1 MPPSRFLSVIRVAA
15 SPSGWI
21 IATVRAKTP
30 CRNVEKLF
38 GELER
43 VGDAGIYCRAKKA
56 EEAGLDPKVADD
68 VAHGVRPATMKDD
81 ETALYD
87 LAMVL
92 YRDKKVSDDVDK
104 AALRKFAVL
113 WI

>member
-1 MPPSRFLSVIRVAA
+1 MPPPSVIRVTA

-30 CRNVEKLF
+30 LQQR
-38 GELER
+38 GETIRKTER
-43 VGDAGIYCRAKKA
+43 VGYAGIYCRAKKA

-87 LAMVL
+87 LAMAL